1 MEPAAL
7 DAVLQLVPWVLAAW
21 ALDCLW
27 RVPPGHAVAAAA
39 LTGAPRWRGA
49 GWHFTGVTPGA
60 AVVRTW
66 RPPFLL
72 SPAGL
77 FVLGDRAAHGIRLFD
92 RGSYAL
98 LEWETLPAPSA
109 EGARLVAGPGLQVEC
124 PSPAE
129 AAHWASALDGLRQC
143 GAAEREPAIVA
154 FERARVDVGVLQQ
167 ELAGLRAPL
176 RLARLG
182 SSAALL
188 GAAALVGVALAGEAL
203 AAPARQAVY
212 LLAGATLVAG
222 IVTALLLARA
232 LHRAGVPTPPGARV
246 TLCLYPVSVW
256 HAAAALACHR
266 GWRFDWLAVAQAL
279 LPAAEHRRL
288 LRLEALGAR
297 QASGDASDAAWR
309 AIWTARATAVESLA
323 AAAGIADPLATAPPS
338 DARTVTWCPFCGGEY
353 RLAVATCLDCG
364 APTERVA
371 SEIAK

>member
-27 RVPPGHAVAAAA
+27 RVPPGHALAAAA
-39 LTGAPRWRGA
+39 LGGAPRWRGP

-72 SPAGL
+72 SAAGL
-77 FVLGDRAAHGIRLFD
+77 FVLGDRGAHGIRLFE
-92 RGSYAL
+92 RRSYAL
-98 LEWETLPAPSA
+98 LEWEALPAPAA
-109 EGARLVAGPGLQVEC
+109 EGALLIAGAGLRVEC

-129 AAHWASALDGLRQC
+129 AAHWARALDGLRQR
-143 GAAEREPAIVA
+143 GPAEREPAIA
-154 FERARVDVGVLQQ
+154 ALERARVDVGALQQ

-176 RLARLG
+176 RRARLG

-188 GAAALVGVALAGEAL
+188 GAAAVVGVALAGEAL
-203 AAPARQAVY
+203 IAPARQAVY
-212 LLAGATLVAG
+212 LLAGATLLAG
-222 IVTALLLARA
+222 IATALLLARA

-266 GWRFDWLAVAQAL
+266 GWRFDWLALAQARL
-279 LPAAEHRRL
+279 APVEQRRL

-297 QASGDASDAAWR
+297 QALRDESDPAWR
-309 AIWTARATAVESLA
+309 AAWTARAAAVESLA
-323 AAAGIADPLATAPPS
+323 AAAGIADPFAVAPPS
-338 DARTVTWCPFCGGEY
+338 DPRTVTWCPFCGGEY

-371 SEIAK
+371 SAS